1 MVKLVPST
9 DQLSVQTFPVRFTRI
24 QKGAFA
30 PLMATLACTV
40 GLLFTKLSREH
51 ILRGAVGVNIEAQ
64 VIVGI
69 GLNDDA
75 LVLTPSS
82 GKRIEL
88 HCAPENPC
96 WLLPAESGRSG
107 FHLTKRSWA
116 VPAGTLRTASVPF
129 RLTAPSPSGLTTVH
143 REVFRLVE

>member
-1 MVKLVPST
+1 MCHSNSRIRPDLIHHQGVREGGHVVKFVPST

-40 GLLFTKLSREH
+40 GLLFTKLAANIYCVE
-51 ILRGAVGVNIEAQ
+51 AVGINIEAQ

-88 HCAPENPC
+88 HCHLKIRVGCCLQNPD
-96 WLLPAESGRSG
+96 
-107 FHLTKRSWA
+107 
-116 VPAGTLRTASVPF
+116 
-129 RLTAPSPSGLTTVH
+129 GLVST
-143 REVFRLVE
+143 